1 MAKTVAPHW
10 PRGYLMDEVP
20 ADWAEIADRLDVA
33 TLNINAKRESAE
45 SIAAFRATGRPVLA
59 YTVNDAAEARRLFSW
74 GVKGL
79 FTDTP
84 KGLLQ
89 GLTGRG

>member
-1 MAKTVAPHW
+1 
-10 PRGYLMDEVP
+10 
-20 ADWAEIADRLDVA
+20 
-33 TLNINAKRESAE
+33 
-45 SIAAFRATGRPVLA
+45 
-59 YTVNDAAEARRLFSW
+59 VNDAAEARRLFSW

-84 KGLLQ
+84 KGMIQ